1 MRPAFAVPLI
11 DPVDEPFRGHL
22 ARDLGT
28 RQHDARQHCSPISE
42 RQGGNA
48 LLNSVLQL
56 VNNPQTGG
64 LAGLVQSFQN
74 GGMGEIVKSWVSTGQ
89 NLPISAEQIQ
99 SVLGDGQ
106 LQSLAN
112 QAGLDTN
119 QLCGQLAEL
128 LPQVVDRLTP
138 NGAIPEGN
146 DLMAQGMDLLKGKL
160 FG

>member
-1 MRPAFAVPLI
+1 MGLLDQVAGAVGAMSGQQG
-11 DPVDEPFRGHL
+11 E
-22 ARDLGT
+22 
-28 RQHDARQHCSPISE
+28 
-42 RQGGNA
+42 GGNA

-64 LAGLVQSFQN
+64 LSGLVQSFQN
-74 GGMGEIVKSWVSTGQ
+74 GGLGEIAKSWVSTGQ
-89 NLPISAEQIQ
+89 NLPISADQIQ
-99 SVLGDGQ
+99 SVLGNGQ
-106 LQSLAN
+106 LQSLAS

-119 QLCGQLAEL
+119 QLAGQLAEL

-138 NGAIPEGN
+138 NGTIPEGN

>member
-1 MRPAFAVPLI
+1 MGLLDQVVGAVGAMSGQQG
-11 DPVDEPFRGHL
+11 E
-22 ARDLGT
+22 
-28 RQHDARQHCSPISE
+28 
-42 RQGGNA
+42 GGNA

-64 LAGLVQSFQN
+64 LSGLVQSFEN

-99 SVLGDGQ
+99 SVLGNGQ
-106 LQSLAN
+106 LQSLAG
-112 QAGLDTN
+112 QVGLDTN
-119 QLCGQLAEL
+119 QLSGQLAEL
-128 LPQVVDRLTP
+128 LPQVVDKLTP
-138 NGAIPEGN
+138 NGTIPEGN